1 MASALK
7 ELTLALG
14 LLASDPSAIGPKL
27 GLTGYVWHV
36 ADLARCG
43 SSIEAECLLLSSKWD
58 WKRPQAYTVSW
69 LKGQSNKAILLGLY
83 VDNQDRSDD
92 DRVCFM
98 LIAIAKSG
106 EILGAEFLS
115 YELFSRH
122 SVRERAT
129 LSLVNSEMAVRLEIG
144 SKQCDETYRK
154 DRVAAHRVVGH

>member
-1 MASALK
+1 MASAFK
-7 ELTLALG
+7 EFTLALG

-43 SSIEAECLLLSSKWD
+43 RSKEAECLLLSSKWD

-69 LKGQSNKAILLGLY
+69 LGGQSSDAMLLGVYL
-83 VDNQDRSDD
+83 DNQDRSDD

-98 LIAIAKSG
+98 VVARAKSG

-115 YELFSRH
+115 YEVLSRH
-122 SVRERAT
+122 SVREKVA
-129 LSLVNSEMAVRLEIG
+129 LSLGNRGNAVRLEIG

-154 DRVAAHRVVGH
+154 DIDAARRVLGQ